1 MMSVLLMLSV
11 RFELTSLAAAVF
23 ETAVYTI
30 PPQEQ
35 MMPVNVD
42 GFSHT
47 TGIKARMGSE
57 GLEPPA
63 LAV

>member
-1 MMSVLLMLSV
+1 MLSV

-23 ETAVYTI
+23 EIAVYTI

-35 MMPVNVD
+35 MMPVNVG

-47 TGIKARMGSE
+47 TGIKARNV
-57 GLEPPA
+57 LQ
-63 LAV
+63 